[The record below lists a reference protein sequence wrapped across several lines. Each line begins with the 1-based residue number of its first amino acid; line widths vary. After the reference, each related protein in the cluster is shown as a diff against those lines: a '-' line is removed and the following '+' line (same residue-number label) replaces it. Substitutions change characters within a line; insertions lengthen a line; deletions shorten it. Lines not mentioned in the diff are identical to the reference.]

1 MFLVTFVYFFLKST
15 MVPKLQGRFS
25 QNGMQTYQH
34 KICLPI
40 HVFLFHLAGGLGY
53 VVKLALTFIV
63 LSVLWVV
70 RKCKRR
76 RNRNDELNQLKFG
89 QLVKRNAQEVL
100 NFTGTDSEGQIVL
113 MEIKRHHNGTA
124 DIQLVLRMKDGTVLT
139 RQEQV
144 MDEVRNRT

>member
-1 MFLVTFVYFFLKST
+1 M
-15 MVPKLQGRFS
+15 
-25 QNGMQTYQH
+25 
-34 KICLPI
+34 
-40 HVFLFHLAGGLGY
+40 
-53 VVKLALTFIV
+53 VKLALTFIV

-76 RNRNDELNQLKFG
+76 RNRNNELDQLKFG

-144 MDEVRNRT
+144 MDEVRNKT